1 MRAYLERFGRRQDMN
16 VLMKGIDVVN
26 AMQEQMA
33 HEVDMLKREG
43 MLPCLAIVRV
53 GTRSDDL
60 SYERNARKRME
71 KIGIECR
78 TVELPEDI
86 GQGEFEETFRKV
98 NDDSQVHGIL
108 LLRPLPSPLD
118 EEPVK
123 RMIHPEKDVDGMSPV
138 SMAKIFAGD
147 RAGYGSCTAEAVME
161 MLKFYGVKVEGKN
174 AVVVG
179 RSMVVGKPLAMMLLS
194 EHATVTVCHTK
205 TENLPAICRNADI
218 LIAAAGKGGLIT
230 ADMVGEGAVVVDVGI
245 NVDENGKL
253 CGDVD
258 FEMVGEKTSY
268 ISPVPGGVG
277 GITTSVLAGHVLRAA
292 RKIMEL

>member
-1 MRAYLERFGRRQDMN
+1 MS

-26 AMQEQMA
+26 AMKEQMV
-33 HEVDMLKREG
+33 HEVDILKREG
-43 MLPCLAIVRV
+43 IIPCIVIVRV
-53 GTRSDDL
+53 GARPDDL
-60 SYERNARKRME
+60 SYERNAKKRME
-71 KIGIECR
+71 KVGIECR

-86 GQGEFEETFRKV
+86 GQGEFEEIFRKL
-98 NDDSQVHGIL
+98 NDDPQVHGIL

-123 RMIHPEKDVDGMSPV
+123 RVIHPEKDVDGMNPV
-138 SMAKIFAGD
+138 NTAKIFAGD
-147 RAGYGSCTAEAVME
+147 STGYGPCTAEAVME

-179 RSMVVGKPLAMMLLS
+179 RSMVVGKPLAMMLLN

-218 LIAAAGKGGLIT
+218 LITAAGKEGLIT
-230 ADMVGEGAVVVDVGI
+230 ADMVGEGAVVADVGI

-258 FEMVGEKTSY
+258 FEMVGEKASY

-292 RKIMEL
+292 RKIMELER